1 MTTRRSESEQ
11 KNVDQEEIAKFSALA
26 SRWWDPDGEFK
37 PLHKINP
44 VRLGF
49 IENHAAGL
57 FGKKILDVGC
67 GGGLLSEAMAERGA
81 EVTGIDLAEPSL
93 KVARLHALESGR
105 NIAYQCIA
113 IETLA
118 QQQPASFDVVTCLE
132 MLEHVPDP
140 VAIVQACAKVVKPGG
155 LIFFSTLNRNVK
167 SWLLGIVAAEH
178 VLGWVPKGTHQH
190 RRFIRP
196 SELLQMCDQAGLE
209 DIAIN
214 GLIFHPLNGFIL
226 SEKDVDVN
234 YIVALRKPE

>member
-1 MTTRRSESEQ
+1 MTSSRSKTEQ
-11 KNVDQEEIAKFSALA
+11 KNVDPEEIAKFSALA

-49 IENHAAGL
+49 IENHTEGL
-57 FGKKILDVGC
+57 FGKKVLDVGC

-81 EVTGIDLAEPSL
+81 EVTGIDLAEQSL

-105 NIAYQCIA
+105 QIDYQCIA
-113 IETLA
+113 VETLA
-118 QQQPASFDVVTCLE
+118 EQQAGNYDVVTCLE

-140 VAIVQACAKVVKPGG
+140 AAIVQACAKAVKPGG
-155 LIFFSTLNRNVK
+155 LVFFSTLNRNVK

-178 VLGWVPKGTHQH
+178 ILGWVPKGTHQH
-190 RRFIRP
+190 QRFIRP
-196 SELLQMCDQAGLE
+196 SELLSMTDKAALE

-214 GLIFHPLNGFIL
+214 GLIFHPLKGFVL
-226 SEKDVDVN
+226 SDKDVDVN
-234 YIVALRKPE
+234 YIVALKKPE